1 MGTVLHIVKKDKT
14 AALCGRKK
22 FKRAYKWEDRKLA
35 VYSEYD
41 VCFKCLKELEK

>member
-14 AALCGRKK
+14 AVLCGRKK
-22 FKRAYKWEDRKLA
+22 VKRAYDWEKRKLA

-41 VCFKCLKELEK
+41 VCFACLKRIEK